1 MSDTSQG
8 PGWWLASDGKWY
20 PPQPAATPPPAP
32 PGPPAPPMG
41 GAPMGGMP
49 MGGAPM
55 GGMPMGAPMAPPAKK
70 GMSGAAK
77 GCLIAFVIVF
87 VLGAGA
93 VIAGL
98 FFVGKAV
105 DTAVGGI
112 GNCPIISSEQAQQVL
127 GPGYSADELKGLL
140 SLGNVALDTRVLP
153 DDQRCWITKSGIT
166 SSPQQSTTPSS
177 GRIVTV
183 ARYEG
188 GEAQTRFANELA
200 KAGGTKEDKGGGL
213 SVETM
218 GYFLKT
224 VELGDEA
231 FCTSSDLIGSSGVL
245 VRKGT
250 TLVYVATTPE
260 DFEGAGL
267 PGGSTWDEDNCTT
280 SIALAKKALGI

>member
-20 PPQPAATPPPAP
+20 PPQPAAAPPPMAP
-32 PGPPAPPMG
+32 MPGAPMG
-41 GAPMGGMP
+41 GAPMGG
-49 MGGAPM
+49 
-55 GGMPMGAPMAPPAKK
+55 PMAAPPPKK

-87 VLGAGA
+87 VLGVGA
-93 VIAGL
+93 VVVGGIFL
-98 FFVGKAV
+98 GKAV

-112 GNCPIISSEQAQQVL
+112 GNCPIISTEQAQQVL
-127 GPGYSADELKGLL
+127 GAGYQADELKGLL
-140 SLGNVALDTRVLP
+140 SLGNVALDNRVLP
-153 DDQRCWITKSGIT
+153 DDQRCWITKSTNPNGA
-166 SSPQQSTTPSS
+166 SSDST
-177 GRIVTV
+177 GRFVTV
-183 ARYEG
+183 ARYQG
-188 GEAQTRFANELA
+188 GEAQSKFQSELT

-213 SVETM
+213 SVETS

-231 FCTSSDLIGSSGVL
+231 FCTKSDLIGSSGVL

-260 DFEGAGL
+260 NFENAGL
-267 PGGSTWDEDNCTT
+267 PGGTKWDEDNCTT
-280 SIALAKKALGI
+280 SIALAKKALEN